1 MIRTC
6 PDCGEVIPAKQPT
19 CPRCLPTVGGRT
31 SSQDATGSTPSSD
44 EVDTVGDEVA
54 ATARSSRDE
63 LPSPAELVGGR
74 YRLLSPLGAGG
85 GGMVY
90 RALDRELDRE
100 VALKLLTGANEKSIA
115 RFRRE
120 VGLAQEL
127 SHPGV
132 VRVYDLGR
140 DGDRYYL
147 SMQLVEGKSLSARL
161 RDDGPLPISEARAL
175 FLQLCDAVQYLHS
188 AGIVHRDIKPAN
200 VLLDAATGHA
210 LLADFGL
217 AREAVD
223 PDSEHTEIA
232 GTPGY
237 MAPEAMLGEP
247 PSVATDIYGLGATFY
262 AALTGKRA
270 VDGASWGK
278 ILAKGREGLT
288 TIRTARA
295 DVPADLAFV
304 VDTCLQADPRARFAS
319 VTEVIEALEARTGSR
334 WQRAWLRARR
344 RRGRRLLAAVGAALL
359 VAGGGGIWAVRA
371 ARRAVEVK
379 LDGHTVQGLNR
390 FGGVVWQRTYGGDKV
405 TLETWPAACGQPAR
419 SHVIETTDA
428 TTATWR
434 RHTHLMTLNGEELFD
449 STPLDGKD
457 LGFRD
462 PRRESS
468 GTLVF
473 DVLRWSRCQ
482 APDPSSMPV
491 LAWNEPWYASV
502 LGIHRPGGE
511 SRVTFSFSGRVLS
524 IAASAASPASYAIVA
539 GNHELLH
546 TSAFAIVRADNVD
559 GANPPRMV
567 DQAFERSGLWSY
579 TLLPLE
585 IRTYGQDAVI
595 AEPDGS
601 WRVCTPD
608 DRCEVL
614 DRFGNLESELRAHP
628 GVDPEA
634 LLRDRMDRFRRLSEI
649 DLSRRRGAHD
659 VAEEGY
665 RELAAKASG
674 SAVEQAA
681 VHLIGARIAVARGDL
696 DAVVARTTQSEK
708 LWSVTQDAALLR
720 ASARV
725 AAGQHVE
732 ALRDLEAAEGRRAAA
747 RYNTTKTRFV
757 SAWLTGDHD
766 LAVRLLDSID
776 FPVVQVRLRAL
787 TQIEDG
793 EPARAL
799 AALDSWTAYYARER
813 VQLTR
818 ALALVDLG
826 RPDEAGRALELEL
839 ERHPWLRAEADGV
852 ALAIDLAAGRA
863 VPAERVAAI
872 LVDFE
877 RRGRQELD
885 ARLLLTRIRIDAADA
900 LTRAGQPAL
909 ARRAVAGIA
918 ADHPG
923 TALRARGVRLTAAL
937 SSSSTASSVTG
948 RASQ

>member
-1 MIRTC
+1 M
-6 PDCGEVIPAKQPT
+6 
-19 CPRCLPTVGGRT
+19 
-31 SSQDATGSTPSSD
+31 
-44 EVDTVGDEVA
+44 
-54 ATARSSRDE
+54 ARSSRAE
-63 LPSPAELVGGR
+63 LPSPAELVAGR
-74 YRLLSPLGAGG
+74 YRLLAPLGAGG
-85 GGMVY
+85 GGTVY

-100 VALKLLTGANEKSIA
+100 VALKLLTGASEKSIA

-140 DGDRYYL
+140 DGDLYYL

-161 RDDGPLPISEARAL
+161 RDEGPLPIAEAREL
-175 FLQLCDAVQYLHS
+175 FLQLCDAVRYLHA
-188 AGIVHRDIKPAN
+188 AGILHRDIKPAN
-200 VLLDAATGHA
+200 VLLDATTGRA

-217 AREAVD
+217 ARQALD
-223 PDSEHTEIA
+223 PASEQTEIA

-278 ILAKGREGLT
+278 ILARGREGLT

-295 DVPADLAFV
+295 DVPPDLAFV

-319 VTEVIEALEARTGSR
+319 VTEVIDALEVSAGSR

-344 RRGRRLLAAVGAALL
+344 RRGRRVLVAVSAALL
-359 VAGGGGIWAVRA
+359 VAGGAGVWAVRA
-371 ARRAVEVK
+371 RGRVVEVK
-379 LDGHTVQGLNR
+379 LDGHTVHGLNR
-390 FGGVVWQRTYGGDKV
+390 FGGIVWQRTYGGDKV
-405 TLETWPAACGQPAR
+405 TLEIWPAACGQPAR
-419 SHVIETTDA
+419 AHVIETSEA

-434 RHTHLMTLNGEELFD
+434 RHTHLLTLSGEELFD

-482 APDPSSMPV
+482 APDPSLLPV
-491 LAWNEPWYASV
+491 MAWNEPWYASV
-502 LGIHRPGGE
+502 LGIQRPGRAPG
-511 SRVTFSFSGRVLS
+511 VTFSFSGRVLS
-524 IAASAASPASYAIVA
+524 IAASVGAPASYAMVA

-546 TSAFAIVRADNVD
+546 TSAFAIVRADNVE

-595 AEPDGS
+595 AEADGS
-601 WRVCTPD
+601 WRVCTTD

-614 DRFGNLESELRAHP
+614 DRFGNLASELRDHP
-628 GVDPEA
+628 GVSPEV
-634 LLRDRMDRFRRLSEI
+634 LMRERMDRFRRLSEI

-665 RELAAKASG
+665 RELAATTSG
-674 SAVEQAA
+674 STVEQAA
-681 VHLIGARIAVARGDL
+681 VHLVGARIAIARGDL
-696 DAVVARTTQSEK
+696 EAVVARTTRSER

-725 AAGQHVE
+725 AAGQHAE

-757 SAWLTGDHD
+757 SAWLTGDHV

-776 FPVVQVRLRAL
+776 FPVVQARLRAL
-787 TQIEDG
+787 TLIEDG

-799 AALDSWTAYYARER
+799 AALDPWAAYFARER
-813 VQLTR
+813 VQLAR
-818 ALALVDLG
+818 ALALADLG
-826 RPDEAGRALELEL
+826 RGEEARRAIELEL
-839 ERHPWLRAEADGV
+839 ERHPWLRTDADGV
-852 ALAIDLAAGRA
+852 GLTLDVAAGRP
-863 VPAERVAAI
+863 VPAERAAAI
-872 LVDFE
+872 LVDAE
-877 RRGRQELD
+877 RRGRQDLD
-885 ARLLLTRIRIDAADA
+885 ARLLLARIRIDAAEA
-900 LTRAGQPAL
+900 LTRAGQPAQ
-909 ARRAVAGIA
+909 ARRALADIE

-923 TALRARGVRLTAAL
+923 TALRARAARLTAAL
-937 SSSSTASSVTG
+937 SS
-948 RASQ
+948 R